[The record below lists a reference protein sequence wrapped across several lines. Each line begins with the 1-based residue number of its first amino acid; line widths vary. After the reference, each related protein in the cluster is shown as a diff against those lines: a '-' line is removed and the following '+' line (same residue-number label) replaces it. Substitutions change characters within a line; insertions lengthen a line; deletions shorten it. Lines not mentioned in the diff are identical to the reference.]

1 MALRLTKKD
10 KEKIKRVNNSI
21 RRKNK
26 KMDSYGI
33 DIYMPVI
40 PATKFTSRKQLN
52 DYLDTSRRY
61 TRGYAFKYKQNPYG
75 TVASN
80 IEIARAK
87 RLAQSVSRERAKRF
101 KKIAPEEF
109 KTRGMGTGSSV
120 MQRKLMGDDRYSMY
134 DPVKFNFRSLRNREQ
149 FEKRVEGLSNQL
161 QPDYIPMKNRQ
172 LRENIIKAMRDNWGK
187 KGKKAIDYVKNMSD
201 EELLKEFMTE
211 DVFDFS
217 YIYDK
222 NEVDR
227 QIEVFMATYKIN
239 A

>member
-1 MALRLTKKD
+1 
-10 KEKIKRVNNSI
+10 
-21 RRKNK
+21 
-26 KMDSYGI
+26 
-33 DIYMPVI
+33 
-40 PATKFTSRKQLN
+40 
-52 DYLDTSRRY
+52 
-61 TRGYAFKYKQNPYG
+61 
-75 TVASN
+75 
-80 IEIARAK
+80 
-87 RLAQSVSRERAKRF
+87 
-101 KKIAPEEF
+101 
-109 KTRGMGTGSSV
+109 MGTGSSV